1 MRKKFK
7 QALGAPLKTYYSY
20 SESFKIKVVK
30 EVESG
35 VITKEQARRIYG
47 IRGKSAVLNWC
58 RKYGRYKHLGIKDG
72 IRGESEELRQLRAE
86 KAALEAE
93 LKASKLKV
101 ASLEALIEV
110 ADQMY
115 STDLKKKLGLKRR
128 RK

>member
-1 MRKKFK
+1 MHI
-7 QALGAPLKTYYSY
+7 PLKTYCSY

-35 VITKEQARRIYG
+35 VITKEQARRRYG

-58 RKYGRYKHLGIKDG
+58 RKYGRYEHPGMEER
-72 IRGESEELRQLRAE
+72 IRDESEELKRLRAD

-110 ADQMY
+110 ADKMY
-115 STDLKKKLGLKRR
+115 STDLKKKLGLRGR

>member
-1 MRKKFK
+1 M
-7 QALGAPLKTYYSY
+7 
-20 SESFKIKVVK
+20 
-30 EVESG
+30 
-35 VITKEQARRIYG
+35 TKEQARRRYG

-58 RKYGRYKHLGIKDG
+58 RKYGRYEHLGMKERTRD
-72 IRGESEELRQLRAE
+72 ESEELEEKLRAD

-115 STDLKKKLGLKRR
+115 STDLKKKLGLRGR

>member
-1 MRKKFK
+1 MRKRLKK
-7 QALGAPLKTYYSY
+7 ALHGSPKTYY

-35 VITKEQARRIYG
+35 VMTKEQARRRYG
-47 IRGKSAVLNWC
+47 IKGKCAVLNWC
-58 RKYGRYKHLGIKDG
+58 RKYGRYEHLGMKER
-72 IRGESEELRQLRAE
+72 IRDESEELKQLRAE

-93 LKASKLKV
+93 LEVSKLKV

-110 ADQMY
+110 ADKMY
-115 STDLKKKLGLKRR
+115 STDLKKKLGLKGR